1 MSSKQQGFDI
11 SSFFQERARK
21 KLSNF
26 KNRILVVSGKGGVG
40 KSFIAS
46 MLAIALAERGKSIAL
61 FDADVYGSSTP
72 LILGLQGIRHYID
85 EEGEILPVEGP
96 LGLKVVA
103 INLMLDTP
111 ETPVV
116 WRGPLAS
123 RAILELAARVK
134 WGIGDYLIVDM
145 PPGTGDIAIT
155 IAQLMPPETHAIVV
169 TAPNILSE
177 VIVAKAVNF
186 TASMRIR
193 LLGVVENMSYF
204 KCPHCGR
211 ETSIMGKLSGEL
223 LASKYGTTLLAKIPL
238 EPGVNKALDTGTPYL
253 LLEKESETSRIIREL
268 ADKVIKLLEK

>member
-11 SSFFQERARK
+11 SSLFQERARK

-61 FDADVYGSSTP
+61 FDADVYGSSIP

-134 WGIGDYLIVDM
+134 WDIGDYLIVDM

-211 ETSIMGKLSGEL
+211 ETSIMGRLSGEL
-223 LASKYGTTLLAKIPL
+223 LASKYGITLLAKIPL

>member
-1 MSSKQQGFDI
+1 MSTKQQGFNI
-11 SSFFQERARK
+11 SSLFQERAKRK
-21 KLSNF
+21 FSNF
-26 KNRILVVSGKGGVG
+26 KNRILVISGKGGVG

-46 MLAIALAERGKSIAL
+46 MLAIALAERGKSVVL

-72 LILGLQGIRHYID
+72 LILGLQGTRHYID
-85 EEGEILPVEGP
+85 EEGEILPVDGP
-96 LGLKVVA
+96 LGLRVVA

-134 WGIGDYLIVDM
+134 WGSGDYLVIDM

-155 IAQLMPPETHAIVV
+155 IAQLMPPETYAIVV
-169 TAPNILSE
+169 TAPNILTE

-186 TASMRIR
+186 AASMGIR

-211 ETSIMGKLSGEL
+211 ETSIMGRLSGEL
-223 LASKYGTTLLAKIPL
+223 LASKYGTTLLSRIPL
-238 EPGVNKALDTGTPYL
+238 EPGVNKALDAGTPYL
-253 LLEKESETSRIIREL
+253 LVEKESETSRIIREL
-268 ADKVIKLLEK
+268 ADKVIKLLGN

>member
-1 MSSKQQGFDI
+1 MSSKQQGLDI
-11 SSFFQERARK
+11 SSIFQERARK

>member
-11 SSFFQERARK
+11 SSLFQERARK

-211 ETSIMGKLSGEL
+211 ETSIMGRLSGEL
-223 LASKYGTTLLAKIPL
+223 LASKYGTILLAKIPL